1 MLSRDGDP
9 GFRCVQPG
17 LRAAASGEALLEGV
31 TREFCVTAHVF
42 TRPGDATEITAPAI
56 AIPAA
61 APSNGLAL
69 TVVRLQK
76 SFGENRVLRD
86 LSLRVPAGQFVA
98 VVGRSGCGK
107 STLLRLLTGLDQ
119 PSGGQFWFGDHE
131 GEVRPQA
138 VRVMFQ
144 EPRLLP
150 WSRVLANVEVGLGAA
165 RGSADGCKRA
175 LATLR
180 EVGLED
186 RRSDW
191 PSVLSG
197 GQKQRVALA
206 RALVSR
212 PRVLAFDEPLGA
224 LDALTRISM
233 QRLLERVW
241 RDQGFTAILVTHDVA
256 EAVTLADR
264 VLMIEDGGI
273 ALDLAVD
280 LPRPRE
286 RGSAEVAALEGAILR
301 HLFRNARP
309 GEDA

>member
-1 MLSRDGDP
+1 
-9 GFRCVQPG
+9 
-17 LRAAASGEALLEGV
+17 
-31 TREFCVTAHVF
+31 VTAHVLP
-42 TRPGDATEITAPAI
+42 RVEDAAEVAPVVTP
-56 AIPAA
+56 PAVA
-61 APSNGLAL
+61 STGLAL
-69 TVVRLQK
+69 TVEHLQK
-76 SFGENRVLRD
+76 SFGANHVLRD
-86 LSLRVPAGQFVA
+86 VSLNVRAGQSVA
-98 VVGRSGCGK
+98 IVGRSGCGK
-107 STLLRLLTGLDQ
+107 STLLRLLVGLDQ
-119 PSGGQFWFGDHE
+119 PTGGRFWFGDRESGPHK
-131 GEVRPQA
+131 QA
-138 VRVMFQ
+138 VRMMFQ

-150 WSRVLANVEVGLGAA
+150 WSRVLSNVEVGLGAA
-165 RGSADGCKRA
+165 RGTPDGRERA
-175 LATLR
+175 LAALR

-186 RRSDW
+186 RRNDW

-241 RDQGFTAILVTHDVA
+241 HDQGFTAILVTHDVA

-273 ALDLAVD
+273 ALDLVVD

-286 RGSAEVAALEGAILR
+286 RGSLEVAALEGVILR
-301 HLFRNARP
+301 HLFRNSQP
-309 GEDA
+309 GDDA